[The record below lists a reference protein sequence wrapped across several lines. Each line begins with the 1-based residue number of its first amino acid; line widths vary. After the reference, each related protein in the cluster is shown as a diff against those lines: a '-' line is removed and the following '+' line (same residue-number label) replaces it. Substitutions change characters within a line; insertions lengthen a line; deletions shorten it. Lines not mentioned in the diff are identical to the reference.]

1 MTLFQPPPT
10 TRYDLNFNLLGFPV
24 RVSPLFWLIAVLF
37 GLSLAS
43 LWHILVWVVVLFVSI
58 LIHEM
63 GHALAMRAYDE
74 EAEIVLHGFGG
85 LAIPSS
91 SRWGGS
97 GSRTAVE
104 DIIVS
109 LAGPAAGFL
118 LAVLVLLL
126 VFITGGTIEVNWLAF
141 IIPIPNATVSG
152 GPILNITVS
161 LLLWVN
167 IFWGLINLLPVFP
180 LDGGQVSRSLFT
192 ISDPW
197 DGQRKSLI
205 VSAVVGGLM
214 AVVGFVFF
222 KSIFMGFLF
231 GILALQSYQMLR
243 GQGGLP
249 F

>member
-85 LAIPSS
+85 LAIPRSS
-91 SRWGGS
+91 SWGGS

-118 LAVLVLLL
+118 LAGLVLLL